1 MPEYAG
7 HKMSKKDLKNF
18 HKDMKDMAKK
28 EKPMSEK
35 EMNDMAKEYNKE
47 AMEVYTSYL
56 DELKTSTLTSYK
68 KKAES
73 DKERLRD
80 RAHELVQ
87 RDSQQLGGRYAMA
100 DADNA
105 ADKYERA
112 DRREKGIAM
121 AKKKIDKKKVDSA
134 PRLTKEEDDNP
145 YPKHDR
151 TEHGFGSKK
160 YIQD

>member
-35 EMNDMAKEYNKE
+35 ELNDMAKEYNKE

-68 KKAES
+68 KKAKA
-73 DKERLRD
+73 DKEAAGISDAVKFLLLKGVKFGK
-80 RAHELVQ
+80 RAL
-87 RDSQQLGGRYAMA
+87 
-100 DADNA
+100 DA
-105 ADKYERA
+105 
-112 DRREKGIAM
+112 
-121 AKKKIDKKKVDSA
+121 
-134 PRLTKEEDDNP
+134 
-145 YPKHDR
+145 YP
-151 TEHGFGSKK
+151 
-160 YIQD
+160 